1 MIKVGTRGSKL
12 SLAQTDI
19 VLNALNKDRFIVKV
33 IKTKGDLD
41 LRPLDKIG
49 VKGIFEK
56 EIDQALLSH
65 EIDIAIH
72 SMKDLPSELPEDLI
86 IATVP
91 KRESPNDVLIS
102 LNSLRLNE
110 LKSNTKIGTSSLR
123 RLVQLKYLRND
134 LDIVNIRGNVETRI
148 NKLLNKEYDAIILA
162 EAGLKRLKLEHYITE
177 RFDTKIFV
185 PAPSQGI
192 LAVVTRKEDTQLIEI
207 LKHIEDKVTRLE
219 SIAERTLLAK
229 MNAGCRFP
237 LGALARVI
245 DSKIRLHACVCSID
259 ATKRIDVELED
270 SIDNAHKLGERV
282 SEELISKGALELAK
296 EWRYEQ

>member
-19 VLNALNKDRFIVKV
+19 ILNALNKDKFIVKV

-49 VKGIFEK
+49 SKGIFEK

-72 SMKDLPSELPEDLI
+72 SMKDLPSDLPEGLT
-86 IATVP
+86 IAAVP

-102 LNSLRLNE
+102 INSVRLNE
-110 LKSNTKIGTSSLR
+110 LKSNAKIGTSSLR

-162 EAGLKRLKLEHYITE
+162 EAGLKRLGLEHYITE
-177 RFDTKIFV
+177 RFDTKVFV

-192 LAVVTRKEDTQLIEI
+192 LAVVTREEDKQLIEM
-207 LKHIEDKVTRLE
+207 LKHIEDKVARLE
-219 SIAERTLLAK
+219 SVAERTLLAK

-245 DSKIRLHACVCSID
+245 DSKIRLHACICSID

-296 EWRYEQ
+296 EWRYE

>member
-49 VKGIFEK
+49 IKGIFEK

-192 LAVVTRKEDTQLIEI
+192 LAVVTRKEDTQLIEM

>member
-19 VLNALNKDRFIVKV
+19 VLNALNKDKFIVKV

-49 VKGIFEK
+49 SKGIFEK

-72 SMKDLPSELPEDLI
+72 SMKDLPSDLPEGLT
-86 IATVP
+86 IAAVP
-91 KRESPNDVLIS
+91 ERESPNDVLIS
-102 LNSLRLNE
+102 INSVRLNE
-110 LKSNTKIGTSSLR
+110 LKSNAKIGTSSLR

-162 EAGLKRLKLEHYITE
+162 EAGLKRLGLEHYITE
-177 RFDTKIFV
+177 RFDTKVFV

-192 LAVVTRKEDTQLIEI
+192 LAVVTREEDKQLIEM
-207 LKHIEDKVTRLE
+207 LKRIEDKVARLE

-245 DSKIRLHACVCSID
+245 DSKIRLHACICSID

-296 EWRYEQ
+296 EWRYE

>member
-49 VKGIFEK
+49 IKGIFEK